1 MSILKIDLVSKLKDW
16 FYTKSEVDSKLQS
29 LSSDA
34 VNVVLSLD
42 KYNCKVGDTVTVTVT
57 VTGSDGVG
65 LSDYKV
71 NLYCNGTSLSNG
83 ITNSTGVYS
92 YSYTV
97 TGKGVLVF
105 NVGESNV
112 QCLAKP
118 VWSTI
123 YSTSNIDLRSDG
135 EHCEIYLHIPQRTY
149 GAYITTTIE
158 TLNPDY
164 SIYYNPRT
172 LMIPLIS
179 HEVFAYL
186 TYDHKLKIIN
196 YNSSSVDIP
205 IYGVFQYILH

>member
-83 ITNSTGVYS
+83 ITNDSGVYS
-92 YSYTV
+92 YTYTAGIDGLLLFSV
-97 TGKGVLVF
+97 DEGTVSC
-105 NVGESNV
+105 NV
-112 QCLAKP
+112 KP
-118 VWSTI
+118 LMKLITSTNQ
-123 YSTSNIDLRSDG
+123 YKLYSDG
-135 EHCEIYLHIPQRTY
+135 LNHILRLTLPNTKY
-149 GAYITTTIE
+149 TNGWTTITTI
-158 TLNPDY
+158 PSKYSDY
-164 SIYYNPRT
+164 FPISRYVFSTFITGVSLSFNEQGEIQLYNNNTSTNMGIYEM
-172 LMIPLIS
+172 L
-179 HEVFAYL
+179 H
-186 TYDHKLKIIN
+186 
-196 YNSSSVDIP
+196 
-205 IYGVFQYILH
+205 YI

>member
-83 ITNSTGVYS
+83 ITNDSGVYS
-92 YSYTV
+92 YTYTA
-97 TGKGVLVF
+97 GIDGLLLF
-105 NVGESNV
+105 NVDGATVSCNV
-112 QCLAKP
+112 NRVMKLI
-118 VWSTI
+118 T
-123 YSTSNIDLRSDG
+123 STSQYQLYSDG
-135 EHCEIYLHIPQRTY
+135 LNHNL
-149 GAYITTTIE
+149 YITLSKTTYAQGWITITTIPSEYSNYLPSHGYIFPTITTGVFLNLNEKGEIKVYNNNTSSTMPIYE
-158 TLNPDY
+158 TL
-164 SIYYNPRT
+164 
-172 LMIPLIS
+172 
-179 HEVFAYL
+179 H
-186 TYDHKLKIIN
+186 
-196 YNSSSVDIP
+196 
-205 IYGVFQYILH
+205 YI